1 MIFNYLGDRRLVFHS
16 QQKHTVVLPKCV
28 LLVIVNGLLS
38 YTLIL
43 AIDSRLGLRPIL
55 AKLWAEGLLFAASFA
70 LQRAFV
76 FTRKNTSGSVTGG
89 SAAD

>member
-1 MIFNYLGDRRLVFHS
+1 MIFNYLGARRLVFHS
-16 QQKHTVVLPKCV
+16 QQKHTVVLPKYV

-43 AIDSRLGLRPIL
+43 AIHSRLGLRPIL

-76 FTRKNTSGSVTGG
+76 FTRKNTSGG